1 MIPQFSPL
9 SVEHLPLV
17 LAYTRTLPGRICDR
31 TAGILYMWAEQLD
44 TCLAQVDGMLLLR
57 SVWEG
62 RTVYACPAGDGDMR
76 AAINTCRAD
85 AEQRGTP
92 LCFASLTPD
101 DAERI
106 RAVLDHPCA
115 EESDEGWS
123 DYLYAIDALASL
135 EGRAYHGPR
144 NHINRFCAEYPTY
157 RYTPLTPDQMPEV
170 EEFYAAHRARTA
182 ENAVPSALA
191 EAEAAARLLTLYP
204 ALLAGGAD
212 LLGGVLRVNGEIAGF
227 SLGEVLGDTLFV
239 HIEKANTAFTGV
251 YPMLV
256 REFSR
261 LGTTLGLR
269 YINREE
275 DDGHPGLRRS
285 KQSYHPTA
293 MLNKL
298 LLLCR

>member
-17 LAYTRTLPGRICDR
+17 LTYTRALPGQICDR
-31 TAGILYMWAEQLD
+31 TTGILYMWAEQLD

-76 AAINTCRAD
+76 VAITACRAD
-85 AEQRGTP
+85 AEQRGLP

-101 DAERI
+101 DAARI
-106 RAVLDHPCA
+106 CAVLGSPCT

-123 DYLYAIDALASL
+123 DYLYTTDALASL

-144 NHINRFCAEYPTY
+144 NHINRFSAEYPAY
-157 RYTPLTPDQMPEV
+157 RYTPLTPEQMPEV
-170 EEFYAAHRARTA
+170 EEFYTVHRTRTA
-182 ENAVPSALA
+182 EGAVPSALA

-256 REFSR
+256 REFAR
-261 LGTTLGLR
+261 MGTNLGLR

>member
-9 SVEHLPLV
+9 TVDHLPLI
-17 LAYTRTLPGRICDR
+17 LTYTRALPGRICDR
-31 TAGILYMWAEQLD
+31 TSGILYMWAEQLN
-44 TCLAQVDGMLLLR
+44 TCLATVSGMLLLR

-62 RTVYACPAGDGDMR
+62 RTVYACPAGEGDLRR
-76 AAINTCRAD
+76 AVTACRAD
-85 AEQRGTP
+85 ASKLGVP

-106 RAVLDHPCA
+106 RAALGSPCI
-115 EESDEGWS
+115 EETDESWS
-123 DYLYAIDALASL
+123 DYLYTADALASL

-144 NHINRFCAEYPTY
+144 NHINRFCTEYPTF
-157 RYTPLTPDQMPEV
+157 RYTPLTPDQLPEV
-170 EEFYAAHRARTA
+170 KEFYAAHRARTA

-191 EAEAAARLLTLYP
+191 EAEAAAHLLALYP
-204 ALLAGGAD
+204 ALLAGGAP
-212 LLGGVLRVNGEIAGF
+212 LLGGTLRVNGEIAGF
-227 SLGEVLGDTLFV
+227 SIGEVMGDTLFV

-256 REFSR
+256 REFAR
-261 LGTTLGLR
+261 LGTSLGLH

-285 KQSYHPTA
+285 KQSYHPTD

-298 LLLCR
+298 LLHCP

>member
-17 LAYTRTLPGRICDR
+17 LTYARALPGRICDR

-62 RTVYACPAGDGDMR
+62 RTVYACPAGEGDMR
-76 AAINTCRAD
+76 AAVTACRAD
-85 AEQRGTP
+85 AEALGVP
-92 LCFASLTPD
+92 LCFASITTD
-101 DAERI
+101 DAARI
-106 RAVLDHPCA
+106 RAALGSPCT
-115 EESDEGWS
+115 EESDDGWS
-123 DYLYAIDALASL
+123 DYLYAADALAAL

-144 NHINRFCAEYPTY
+144 NHINRFCAEYPAY
-157 RYTPLTPDQMPEV
+157 RYTPLTPDQLPEV

-182 ENAVPSALA
+182 ETAGPSALA
-191 EAEAAARLLTLYP
+191 EAEAAARLLSLYP

-212 LLGGVLRVNGEIAGF
+212 LLGGVLRLNGEIAGF

-239 HIEKANTAFTGV
+239 HIEKANTAFNGV

-256 REFSR
+256 REFAR
-261 LGTTLGLR
+261 LGTDRGLR

-293 MLNKL
+293 WLKKL
-298 LLLCR
+298 LLLCP

>member
-9 SVEHLPLV
+9 SAQHLPLV
-17 LAYTRTLPGRICDR
+17 LAYTRALPGRICDR

-57 SVWEG
+57 SVWDG
-62 RTVYACPAGDGDMR
+62 RTVYACPAGEGDMQ
-76 AAINTCRAD
+76 AAVSACRAD
-85 AEQRGTP
+85 AEGRGTP

-101 DAERI
+101 DAARI
-106 RAVLDHPCA
+106 CAVLGSPCA

-123 DYLYAIDALASL
+123 DYLYAADALASL

-144 NHINRFCAEYPTY
+144 NHINRFCTEYPSF
-157 RYTPLTPDQMPEV
+157 RYTPLTPDQLLEV

-182 ENAVPSALA
+182 ETAVPSALA
-191 EAEAAARLLTLYP
+191 EAEAAAHLLSLYP
-204 ALLAGGAD
+204 TLLAGGAN
-212 LLGGVLRVNGEIAGF
+212 LLGGVLRANGEIAGF

-256 REFSR
+256 REFAR

-285 KQSYHPTA
+285 KQAYHPTVL
-293 MLNKL
+293 LNKL
-298 LLLCR
+298 LLLCQ

>member
-17 LAYTRTLPGRICDR
+17 LAYTRALPGRLCDR

-44 TCLAQVDGMLLLR
+44 TCLAQIDGMLLLR

-62 RTVYACPAGDGDMR
+62 RTIYALPAGEGDMR
-76 AAINTCRAD
+76 AAITACRAD
-85 AEQRGTP
+85 ADRRGVP

-106 RAVLDHPCA
+106 RAALGSPCT
-115 EESDEGWS
+115 EKSDEGWS
-123 DYLYAIDALASL
+123 DYLYAADALASL

-144 NHINRFCAEYPTY
+144 NHVNRFCAEYPAY
-157 RYTPLTPDQMPEV
+157 RYTPLTPDQLTEV

-182 ENAVPSALA
+182 EGAVPSALA

-204 ALLAGGAD
+204 ALLAGGAP
-212 LLGGVLRVNGEIAGF
+212 LCGGVLRVKDEIVGF
-227 SLGEVLGDTLFV
+227 SLGEYLGDTLFV
-239 HIEKANTAFTGV
+239 HIEKANTAFNGV

-256 REFSR
+256 REFAR
-261 LGTTLGLR
+261 MGTDLGLR

-285 KQSYHPTA
+285 KRSYHPTA
-293 MLNKL
+293 WLSKL
-298 LLLCR
+298 LLLCP